1 MRLKPSAYLILG
13 MLRGGVETGYEIKR
27 AVDLST
33 RFFWAASL
41 AQVYPEL
48 AWLAEQGYITGSDES
63 RGARPRRAYRLTTK
77 GETALEEW
85 LRSSRMPDFEFRD
98 EGLLRLFFA
107 DALPAEDAIT
117 LVRRLREHA
126 EAVDRSFREEILPLA
141 ESGPERGFRYPVIA
155 ARLGADYYAW
165 RAAWFAQLEDEL
177 TAQAKHAQRN

>member
-13 MLRGGVETGYEIKR
+13 MLRNGVETGYEIKR

-48 AWLAEQGYITGSDES
+48 ARLAEQGYITGSDES
-63 RGARPRRAYRLTTK
+63 RGARPRRTYRLTKK

-85 LRSSRMPDFEFRD
+85 LRSGRMPSFEFRD

-107 DALPAEDAIT
+107 DALPADDVTA

-141 ESGPERGFRYPVIA
+141 ESTSAPGFRYPLIA

-177 TAQAKHAQRN
+177 RAQAERAQQD